1 MIDLVM
7 DEGKP
12 VWMERDSST
21 LQWQVQVQYNADI
34 QDKRIRQWSNH
45 ETERIEFVESKK
57 RKFIEL

>member
-12 VWMERDSST
+12 VWMQRDTST
-21 LQWQVQVQYNADI
+21 LQWRAQHNADI
-34 QDKRIRQWSNH
+34 KDKRIHQWSNL